1 MSGSCWLMQAICRL
15 LDAKTQLLLASMH
28 RKWPPAWL
36 IIGLWKGQLDQLGV
50 YVEPLPPFTKHRK
63 IIGIQVSTAKE
74 SYNFPVFFSASDWGL
89 SRA

>member
-50 YVEPLPPFTKHRK
+50 YVEPLAP
-63 IIGIQVSTAKE
+63 
-74 SYNFPVFFSASDWGL
+74 
-89 SRA
+89 